1 MFKMF
6 SESSAN
12 LQVNEILAVLER
24 DPNLNQQTKQGLS
37 SLKVKTNR
45 WQDDLT
51 IRWNTI
57 TYPSNTQATIRKI
70 NALTKK
76 DVDRINAMRHHQREW
91 YRGQNLHQ
99 AASMIPDLED
109 QSMKGK
115 DAIIESPTKV
125 EGWNPT
131 TRNFETI
138 CYNRV
143 VDIKDFTEK
152 IHLCS
157 TSQAINI
164 PKSILNL
171 LEEGQVRGFTAENFT
186 SLFLLFINT
195 YLPEAYIS
203 ALTFSTDVDQLFTY
217 LISLVNTSHEVEKIR
232 NALASIERKPND
244 PLTGPILKTKA
255 LTVSLLY
262 MLQPASDEEDVSRRA
277 NIAAGDAIFSLINSK
292 AGAQL
297 RAYKRRA
304 VEIGKRLTLQELLES
319 TSNIENMEG
328 CSLTE
333 TLLLPGRFSQAE
345 TQQAFLSQQR
355 LTDRNK
361 QPFKKD
367 NTQRQRN
374 RSGTSNSS
382 GENKSSSR
390 SYSRGS
396 RTDSN
401 EKGGSAQRRSFSRS
415 NRDEARGIK
424 QSEKKYEDRKSQDDH
439 RKDKSRYKRE
449 GSKDKTRRSRRDGK
463 EGYTDKGVS
472 REGGHNKAKKCMK
485 CSSPNHTSKEC
496 ERYPFFTETA
506 CSVCSYYHP
515 VALCR
520 FSKSRYVSPA
530 RQPSKSPESYHTDT
544 SSNMFTVSK
553 N

>member
-1 MFKMF
+1 MF
-6 SESSAN
+6 SEASAN
-12 LQVNEILAVLER
+12 LQVNEILAVLEQ

-37 SLKVKTNR
+37 SLRVKTNR

-51 IRWNTI
+51 TKWNAI
-57 TYPSNTQATIRKI
+57 TYPDNTQATIRKM

-76 DVDRINAMRHHQREW
+76 NVDRINAMRHHQREW
-91 YRGQNLHQ
+91 YRGQLRHQ

-125 EGWNPT
+125 EGWNPI

-157 TSQAINI
+157 ASQAINI

-171 LEEGQVRGFTAENFT
+171 LDEGQNRGFTAENFT
-186 SLFLLFINT
+186 SLFLLFINA

-203 ALTFSTDVDQLFTY
+203 ALTFSSDVDQLFTY

-232 NALASIERKPND
+232 TALAAIERKPND

-262 MLQPASDEEDVSRRA
+262 MLQPASNEEDVSRRA
-277 NIAAGDAIFSLINSK
+277 NIAASDAIFSLINAK

-304 VEIGKRLTLQELLES
+304 VEIGKTLTLQELLEN
-319 TSNIENMEG
+319 TSNIESMEG

-333 TLLLPGRFSQAE
+333 TLVLPGRFSQAE
-345 TQQAFLSQQR
+345 TQQSFLSQQR
-355 LTDRNK
+355 LPDQNK
-361 QPFKKD
+361 QSFKKD
-367 NTQRQRN
+367 IQRRRTRSKTSESSRDN
-374 RSGTSNSS
+374 R
-382 GENKSSSR
+382 SSSR
-390 SYSRGS
+390 SQSRDR
-396 RTDSN
+396 RTEST
-401 EKGGSAQRRSFSRS
+401 GRGRGRSIQRRSFSRPR
-415 NRDEARGIK
+415 RDDSKDKR
-424 QSEKKYEDRKSQDDH
+424 QNEKKYE
-439 RKDKSRYKRE
+439 KSRVQEDQKKNKDRNPRE
-449 GSKDKTRRSRRDGK
+449 RSRDNNRRSGRDTKVVSRDG
-463 EGYTDKGVS
+463 GSNNSNT
-472 REGGHNKAKKCMK
+472 KKCMK
-485 CSSPNHTSKEC
+485 CGSPNHISKEC
-496 ERYPFFTETA
+496 ERYPFYTENP
-506 CSVCSYYHP
+506 CNVCGYFHP
-515 VALCR
+515 TTLCR

-530 RQPSKSPESYHTDT
+530 RIPSKSPESYQVDT
-544 SSNMFTVSK
+544 ESNFFTVTK

>member
-1 MFKMF
+1 MF
-6 SESSAN
+6 SEASAN
-12 LQVNEILAVLER
+12 LQVNEILAVLEQ
-24 DPNLNQQTKQGLS
+24 DPNLNQETKQGLS
-37 SLKVKTNR
+37 SLRVKTNR

-51 IRWNTI
+51 SKWNNI
-57 TYPSNTQATIRKI
+57 TYPENTQATIRKL
-70 NALTKK
+70 NSLVKK
-76 DVDRINAMRHHQREW
+76 NVERINATRRHQREW
-91 YRGQNLHQ
+91 YRGQDLDQ
-99 AASMIPDLED
+99 AANLIPDLED

-157 TSQAINI
+157 ASQAINI

-171 LEEGQVRGFTAENFT
+171 LSEGEIRGFTAENFT
-186 SLFLLFINT
+186 SLFLLFINK

-203 ALTFSTDVDQLFTY
+203 ALTFSNDVDQLFTY

-232 NALASIERKPND
+232 SALAAIERKPND
-244 PLTGPILKTKA
+244 ALTGPILKTKA

-262 MLQPASDEEDVSRRA
+262 MLQPASNEDDVSRRA
-277 NIAAGDAIFSLINSK
+277 NIAAGDAIFSLINPK

-319 TSNIENMEG
+319 TANIENMEG
-328 CSLTE
+328 CALQE

-345 TQQAFLSQQR
+345 TQQAFFSQQPSS
-355 LTDRNK
+355 NK
-361 QPFKKD
+361 NVQPMKKE
-367 NTQRQRN
+367 NNRRQRS
-374 RSGTSNSS
+374 RSETSDTS
-382 GENKSSSR
+382 GGSRSTSR
-390 SYSRGS
+390 SYSRNS
-396 RTDSN
+396 RTDS
-401 EKGGSAQRRSFSRS
+401 KGSNRSNQRRSFSQSKKDEERDKKRS
-415 NRDEARGIK
+415 DKRYDNDRRSRDEHRRQRSK
-424 QSEKKYEDRKSQDDH
+424 QP
-439 RKDKSRYKRE
+439 KDENK
-449 GSKDKTRRSRRDGK
+449 GQNRRSRRDVK
-463 EGYTDKGVS
+463 EGHTDKIVS
-472 REGGHNKAKKCMK
+472 REGGHNKEKKCMK

-496 ERYPFFTETA
+496 ERYPFFTETP
-506 CSVCSYYHP
+506 CTICSYYHP
-515 VALCR
+515 AQLCR
-520 FSKSRYVSPA
+520 FAKSRYVSPA
-530 RQPSKSPESYHTDT
+530 RQPSKSPVSYQIDT
-544 SSNMFTVSK
+544 ASNIFSVSK